1 MKHFPEAMR
10 SADLFD
16 SGYGYLVVSRFK
28 ADGRVEAG
36 FFLLDVFCLGVKDA
50 GFQHFHSIAD
60 YKESLIDC
68 LFPDGNSVRM
78 TPEAARK
85 LTEDA
90 ISYARGLGFSPGAD
104 YKKASR
110 VFGGITTADCDEQF
124 IFGQND
130 KPLYIQGPSDS
141 PACVERILR
150 MLEARCG
157 EGGYHY
163 IVAGDNFE
171 PFDGEEENGEIAVTD
186 PIDRTG
192 LERMAA
198 GLRASRPDMD
208 VRINPPGR
216 RKVSDMIWLVAG
228 PVLKS
233 APDYESKEMILKLT
247 TLAWNFTLLD
257 PIEQEKMLAKMADL
271 FQCPEDMDMFYYLAD
286 RKELFFPQGGT
297 RYLQSRNEAGMLQ
310 RCRGASCLCDVS

>member
-1 MKHFPEAMR
+1 MKRFHEALR
-10 SADLFD
+10 SANLFD
-16 SGYGYLVVSRFK
+16 SGCGYLVVSRFK
-28 ADGRVEAG
+28 ADARVEAG

-50 GFQHFHSIAD
+50 GFHQFSGIAD
-60 YKESLIDC
+60 YQEGLIDRI
-68 LFPDGNSVRM
+68 FPAGNSVRM

-110 VFGGITTADCDEQF
+110 VFGGITTANCVEQF
-124 IFGQND
+124 VFGQDD

-141 PACVERILR
+141 PARVERILR
-150 MLEARCG
+150 ALEARCG
-157 EGGYHY
+157 EDGYHY
-163 IVAGDNFE
+163 IVAGDSFE
-171 PFDGEEENGEIAVTD
+171 PFDGEEQNGESAVAD
-186 PIDRTG
+186 PVRRIG

-198 GLRASRPDMD
+198 GLRASQPGME

-216 RKVSDMIWLVAG
+216 RKVSDMIWLVAE
-228 PVLKS
+228 PLLEA

-257 PIEQEKMLAKMADL
+257 PIEQEEMLAKIADL
-271 FQCPEDMDMFYYLAD
+271 FQCPEGMDMFYYLAD
-286 RKELFFPQGGT
+286 RKALLFPEEERVICKVETGPALYSDIAL
-297 RYLQSRNEAGMLQ
+297 RV
-310 RCRGASCLCDVS
+310 ASAM

>member
-1 MKHFPEAMR
+1 MKRFHEALR
-10 SADLFD
+10 SANLFD
-16 SGYGYLVVSRFK
+16 SGCGHLVASRFS

-50 GFQHFHSIAD
+50 GFHQFNSIAD
-60 YKESLIDC
+60 YQESLVDR

-110 VFGGITTADCDEQF
+110 VFGGITTANCNEQF
-124 IFGQND
+124 VFGQND
-130 KPLYIQGPSDS
+130 KPLYIQGPWDS
-141 PACVERILR
+141 PARVERILR
-150 MLEARCG
+150 ALEARCG

-171 PFDGEEENGEIAVTD
+171 PFDGEEQNGESAVTD
-186 PIDRTG
+186 PVRRIG

-198 GLRASRPDMD
+198 GLRASHPGME
-208 VRINPPGR
+208 VRINPPGH
-216 RKVSDMIWLVAG
+216 RKVSDMIWLVAE
-228 PVLKS
+228 PLLES

-247 TLAWNFTLLD
+247 TLAWNFTLFD
-257 PIEQEKMLAKMADL
+257 PIEQQEKLAEIADL
-271 FQCPEDMDMFYYLAD
+271 LPCPEDMDLFYYLAA
-286 RKELFFPQGGT
+286 RKALLFPEEERVICKVETGPALYTDIALRVAF
-297 RYLQSRNEAGMLQ
+297 AM
-310 RCRGASCLCDVS
+310 

>member
-1 MKHFPEAMR
+1 MKHFHEALR
-10 SADLFD
+10 SANLFD
-16 SGYGYLVVSRFK
+16 SGCGYLVVSRFR

-36 FFLLDVFCLGVKDA
+36 SFLLDVFCLGVKDA
-50 GFQHFHSIAD
+50 GFQDFHSIAD
-60 YKESLIDC
+60 YQESLVDP

-90 ISYARGLGFSPGAD
+90 ISYARGLGFSPAAD

-110 VFGGITTADCDEQF
+110 VFGRITTADCDEQF

-130 KPLYIQGPSDS
+130 KPLYIQGPFDS
-141 PACVERILR
+141 PARVERILR
-150 MLEARCG
+150 ALEARCG

-163 IVAGDNFE
+163 IVAADNFE
-171 PFDGEEENGEIAVTD
+171 PLDGEEQNGESAVTD
-186 PIDRTG
+186 PVRRTG

-198 GLRASRPDMD
+198 ELRASQPGMK
-208 VRINPPGR
+208 VRINPPGH
-216 RKVSDMIWLVAG
+216 RKVSDMIWLVAE
-228 PVLKS
+228 PLLES

-257 PIEQEKMLAKMADL
+257 PIEQEEMLAEIADL
-271 FQCPEDMDMFYYLAD
+271 FQCPEGVDMFYYLAD
-286 RKELFFPQGGT
+286 RKALLFPEEERVICKVETGPALYSDIALRVAF
-297 RYLQSRNEAGMLQ
+297 AM
-310 RCRGASCLCDVS
+310 